1 MDRKILGYEVKV
13 FNCTHGFSLAG
24 APKGTGEL
32 PKVSDM
38 A

>member
-1 MDRKILGYEVKV
+1 MLGFDVKV

-24 APKGTGEL
+24 VLKGTGEL